1 LERNVKAVLCRVD
14 NKDPLVE
21 DFSNKYVGLNLHNH
35 DLYSI
40 FIFSSPCQRQCE
52 LLPSLGVRRPLTFH
66 ILIFSSSGQ
75 MKLMLI

>member
-40 FIFSSPCQRQCE
+40 FIFSSPCQRQVE
-52 LLPSLGVRRPLTFH
+52 LLPSLGVQAH
-66 ILIFSSSGQ
+66 IAFG
-75 MKLMLI
+75 KVC